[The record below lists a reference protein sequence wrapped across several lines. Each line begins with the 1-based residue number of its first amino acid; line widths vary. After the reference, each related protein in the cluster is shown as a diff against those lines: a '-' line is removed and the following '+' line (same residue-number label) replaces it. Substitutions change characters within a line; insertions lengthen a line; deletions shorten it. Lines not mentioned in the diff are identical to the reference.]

1 MGVGHSES
9 RVACDAGREAAARAV
24 AGREPALLI
33 IFCSVA
39 HDLAALTRAARG
51 VAGEA
56 VPLVGCTTAG
66 EIAGAQ
72 AGSLGTVAV
81 ALGGPGLSV
90 ATAVGALEKGP
101 RVAGETAAHAITD
114 IDAPNRV
121 LLLLSDGLA
130 GDRLEIVRGAYGRAG
145 ANVPI
150 VGGCAGDDLAMKRT
164 YQLHGNEV
172 LSNVVVGAAIGSDG
186 PIGVGIGHGFEQFG
200 EPIVVTESNG
210 TRLITLDHR
219 PALDVYL
226 ERLGAPPE
234 AYTDASTWRRFAL
247 LFGLQRPR
255 GYEVRCVRGANYEDR
270 SLLCPDVPQGALLST
285 MRGDA
290 DAVMRGTHVARD
302 EALAMLDGRPPI
314 GLVAFDCAARR
325 AILGEDGIREE
336 VAAIGERLPGVPLAG
351 FYTMGEFGRVHGSR
365 GVHNTTLVMLAL
377 A

>member
-1 MGVGHSES
+1 M
-9 RVACDAGREAAARAV
+9 
-24 AGREPALLI
+24 
-33 IFCSVA
+33 
-39 HDLAALTRAARG
+39 
-51 VAGEA
+51 
-56 VPLVGCTTAG
+56 
-66 EIAGAQ
+66 
-72 AGSLGTVAV
+72 
-81 ALGGPGLSV
+81 
-90 ATAVGALEKGP
+90 
-101 RVAGETAAHAITD
+101 
-114 IDAPNRV
+114 
-121 LLLLSDGLA
+121 
-130 GDRLEIVRGAYGRAG
+130 
-145 ANVPI
+145 
-150 VGGCAGDDLAMKRT
+150 
-164 YQLHGNEV
+164 
-172 LSNVVVGAAIGSDG
+172 LSNAVVGAAIGSDG

-200 EPIVVTESNG
+200 EPIVVTESDG

-255 GYEVRCVRGANYEDR
+255 GHEVRCVRGANYEDR
-270 SLLCPDVPQGALLST
+270 SLLCPDVPQGTLVNT

-336 VAAIGERLPGVPLAG
+336 VAAIGERLPGGAARRLLYDGRV
-351 FYTMGEFGRVHGSR
+351 GRVHGSR

-377 A
+377 G